1 VEVELGKDGRT
12 VCLEWDRGRL
22 FDHETACL
30 FETIVKEGTHVSVTS
45 VKESETSRPRPT
57 ALDTVEMLKIASRA
71 LGMGPAQAMSAA
83 ERLYLSG
90 YMSYPRTE
98 STQYPDSFD
107 LEGTVSEQ
115 CRSPYWGS
123 YAATL
128 LATGLQRPKKGVD
141 AGDHPPI
148 TPVRSAA
155 PGELV
160 GDMER
165 LYDMI
170 TRHFLATG
178 MCWPIKCAVFLFVQ
192 SVPLF
197 RAVSADAVYATTKA
211 TFDINGETFSV
222 SGKRMIV
229 PGFTEVMTLFS
240 KDDVILPIF
249 TKVRV
254 ILTHPS
260 VFASR

>member
-1 VEVELGKDGRT
+1 VDRHDEILTFTPEPFWVVEVELGKDGRT

-57 ALDTVEMLKIASRA
+57 ALNTVEMLKIASRA

-98 STQYPDSFD
+98 STQYHDSFD

-178 MCWPIKCAVFLFVQ
+178 MCWPVECAVFYALNSSLYFVQ
-192 SVPLF
+192 
-197 RAVSADAVYATTKA
+197 
-211 TFDINGETFSV
+211 
-222 SGKRMIV
+222 
-229 PGFTEVMTLFS
+229 
-240 KDDVILPIF
+240 
-249 TKVRV
+249 
-254 ILTHPS
+254 
-260 VFASR
+260 